1 MCTWKGKRL
10 VLKKSYR
17 VASLL
22 IPALLATLGST
33 AASALTVGSTL
44 GLDAGYACLE
54 TATSCFAERDFDLA
68 GVYPATGTVDI
79 NGGPQFYSID
89 ISLGVASATYSGGF
103 DGVDSITFS
112 NLTFDITGWQG
123 VDILQTGTVATSPA
137 LGLVTGSY
145 QQYNGAAPVG
155 SSVGINEQ
163 VTFSNFICSTD
174 GTGQCGFEVGFVN
187 SPPGFPSLIEPIGAT
202 GGGTDHQFVM
212 TFNVVVPEPST
223 ASLLGLGLVGVAA
236 LRRRRA

>member
-1 MCTWKGKRL
+1 MCTRKGERL
-10 VLKKSYR
+10 VLKKNYR

-22 IPALLATLGST
+22 IAALLATLGST

-68 GVYPATGTVDI
+68 GVYPATGTVAI
-79 NGGPQFYSID
+79 NGGPQSYSID

-155 SSVGINEQ
+155 GSVGFNEQ
-163 VTFSNFICSTD
+163 VSFSNFICSAD

-187 SPPGFPSLIEPIGAT
+187 SLNFPSLIEPIGAT